1 VWGRI
6 IEINGSY
13 LQYLLCECS
22 CGIMSYLQCLC
33 GVAMNLDKIDLN
45 LLVYLD
51 ILLRERNVT
60 RSASLLGIT
69 QPAMSNG
76 LRRLR
81 ETFGDPLLVRTS
93 DGMAPT
99 ERAQSIQP
107 LLRQVLA
114 SVEQVIEPAANF
126 DAASSDRVFRIM
138 TSDYGESTLM
148 PRLLNRLREEAPNVV
163 LDILTPSDM
172 SFQEVEQG
180 LVDLV
185 INRFDTMPQSFHQKT
200 LWRDSFS
207 CLFSVDNPI
216 ADDFRLET
224 YLLARHVWV
233 SKTGMGAGMGITPKD
248 TKRLGWVDEALE
260 KLHAKR
266 HISVFTRHY
275 QSAALLAEEKGLIAT
290 IPTKAASQSQ
300 LNNPRLVM
308 KTPPFDVPEFE
319 LKMAWSPLLQH
330 NVAHQWIRRVISE
343 VAQSHGQ

>member
-1 VWGRI
+1 
-6 IEINGSY
+6 
-13 LQYLLCECS
+13 
-22 CGIMSYLQCLC
+22 
-33 GVAMNLDKIDLN
+33 MNLDKIDLN

-51 ILLRERNVT
+51 VLLRERNVT

-81 ETFGDPLLVRTS
+81 ETFGDPLLLRTS
-93 DGMAPT
+93 EGMMPT

-114 SVEQVIEPAANF
+114 SVEQVIEPITEF
-126 DAASSDRVFRIM
+126 DARSSDRVFRIM
-138 TSDYGESTLM
+138 TSDYGEATLL
-148 PRLLNRLREEAPNVV
+148 PRLLNRLRKEAPDVV

-185 INRFDTMPQSFHQKT
+185 INRFDTLPQSFHQKT
-200 LWRDSFS
+200 LWKDSFS
-207 CLFSVDNPI
+207 CLFAVDNAL

-224 YLLARHVWV
+224 YLHARHVWV

-260 KLHAKR
+260 AIGAKR

-275 QSAALLAEEKGLIAT
+275 QSAALLAEQKALVAT
-290 IPTKAASQSQ
+290 IPTKAAAAQYD
-300 LNNPRLVM
+300 NPRVIV
-308 KTPPFDVPEFE
+308 KKPPFDVPEFE

-330 NVAHQWIRRVISE
+330 NAAHRWIRGVISE
-343 VAQSHGQ
+343 VAQGSIE

>member
-1 VWGRI
+1 
-6 IEINGSY
+6 
-13 LQYLLCECS
+13 
-22 CGIMSYLQCLC
+22 
-33 GVAMNLDKIDLN
+33 MNLDKIDLN

-93 DGMAPT
+93 EGMVPT
-99 ERAQSIQP
+99 ERAQALQP
-107 LLRQVLA
+107 MLRQILA
-114 SVEQVIEPAANF
+114 SVEQVIEPTTDF
-126 DAASSDRVFRIM
+126 DASSSDRVFRIM
-138 TSDYGESTLM
+138 TSDYGEATLM
-148 PRLLNRLREEAPNVV
+148 PRLLKRLRKEAPDIV

-185 INRFDTMPQSFHQKT
+185 INRFDTMPQSFHQRT

-207 CLFSVDNPI
+207 CLFSVDNSI
-216 ADDFRLET
+216 SHDFRLET
-224 YLLARHVWV
+224 YLNAKHVWV

-260 KLHAKR
+260 RIGQKR
-266 HISVFTRHY
+266 HITVFTRHY
-275 QSAALLAEEKGLIAT
+275 QSAAMLAEQKGLVAT
-290 IPTKAASQSQ
+290 IPSKAAAAQSM
-300 LNNPRLVM
+300 NPRLVI
-308 KTPPFDVPEFE
+308 KKPPFEVPDFEF
-319 LKMAWSPLLQH
+319 KMAWSPLLQH
-330 NVAHQWIRRVISE
+330 NHAHQWIRRVITE
-343 VAQSHGQ
+343 VAQNTG

>member
-1 VWGRI
+1 
-6 IEINGSY
+6 
-13 LQYLLCECS
+13 
-22 CGIMSYLQCLC
+22 
-33 GVAMNLDKIDLN
+33 MNLDKIDLN

-51 ILLRERNVT
+51 VLLRERNVT

-81 ETFGDPLLVRTS
+81 ETFGDPLLLRTS
-93 DGMAPT
+93 EGMMPT

-114 SVEQVIEPAANF
+114 SVEQVIEPVTDF
-126 DAASSDRVFRIM
+126 DARSSDRVFRIM
-138 TSDYGESTLM
+138 TSDYGEATLL
-148 PRLLNRLREEAPNVV
+148 PRLLNRLRKEAPDVV

-185 INRFDTMPQSFHQKT
+185 INRFDTLPQSFHQKT

-207 CLFSVDNPI
+207 CLFAVDNAL

-224 YLLARHVWV
+224 YLHARHVWV

-260 KLHAKR
+260 AIGAKR

-275 QSAALLAEEKGLIAT
+275 QSAALLAEQKALVAT
-290 IPTKAASQSQ
+290 IPTKAAAAQY
-300 LNNPRLVM
+300 NNPRLIV
-308 KTPPFDVPEFE
+308 KEPPFEVPEFE

-330 NVAHQWIRRVISE
+330 NAAHQWIRGVISE
-343 VAQSHGQ
+343 VAQGTIE

>member
-1 VWGRI
+1 
-6 IEINGSY
+6 
-13 LQYLLCECS
+13 
-22 CGIMSYLQCLC
+22 
-33 GVAMNLDKIDLN
+33 MNLDKIDLN

-51 ILLRERNVT
+51 VLLRERNVT

-81 ETFGDPLLVRTS
+81 ETFGDPLLLRTS
-93 DGMAPT
+93 EGMMPT

-114 SVEQVIEPAANF
+114 SVEQVIEPITEF
-126 DAASSDRVFRIM
+126 DARSSDRVFRIM
-138 TSDYGESTLM
+138 TSDYGEATLL
-148 PRLLNRLREEAPNVV
+148 PSLLNRLRKEAPDVV

-185 INRFDTMPQSFHQKT
+185 INRFDTLPQSFHQKT
-200 LWRDSFS
+200 LWKDSFS
-207 CLFSVDNPI
+207 CLFAVDNAL

-224 YLLARHVWV
+224 YLHARHVWV

-260 KLHAKR
+260 AIGAKR

-275 QSAALLAEEKGLIAT
+275 QSAALLAEQKALVAT
-290 IPTKAASQSQ
+290 IPTKAAAAQYD
-300 LNNPRLVM
+300 NPRVIVNP
-308 KTPPFDVPEFE
+308 PPFDVPEFE

-330 NVAHQWIRRVISE
+330 NAAHQWIRGVISE
-343 VAQSHGQ
+343 VAKGSEELCAKE

>member
-1 VWGRI
+1 
-6 IEINGSY
+6 
-13 LQYLLCECS
+13 
-22 CGIMSYLQCLC
+22 
-33 GVAMNLDKIDLN
+33 MNLDKIDLN

-51 ILLRERNVT
+51 VLLRERNVT

-93 DGMAPT
+93 EGMVPT
-99 ERAQSIQP
+99 ERAQTIQP

-114 SVEQVIEPAANF
+114 SVEQVIEPITEF
-126 DAASSDRVFRIM
+126 DAQSSDRVFRIM
-138 TSDYGESTLM
+138 TSDYGEATLL
-148 PRLLNRLREEAPNVV
+148 PRLLNRLRKEAPDVV

-207 CLFSVDNPI
+207 CLFAVDNPLSEN
-216 ADDFRLET
+216 FSLET
-224 YLLARHVWV
+224 YLEARHVWV

-248 TKRLGWVDEALE
+248 IKRLGWVDEALE
-260 KLHAKR
+260 AIGVKR

-275 QSAALLAEEKGLIAT
+275 QSAALLSEQKGLVAT
-290 IPTKAASQSQ
+290 IPTKAASAQSE
-300 LNNPRLVM
+300 NPRLVM
-308 KTPPFDVPEFE
+308 KEPPFHVPDFE

-330 NVAHQWIRRVISE
+330 NAAHKWIRGVISE
-343 VAQSHGQ
+343 VAQASA

>member
-1 VWGRI
+1 
-6 IEINGSY
+6 
-13 LQYLLCECS
+13 
-22 CGIMSYLQCLC
+22 
-33 GVAMNLDKIDLN
+33 MNLDKIDLN

-51 ILLRERNVT
+51 VLLRERNVT

-93 DGMAPT
+93 EGMVPT
-99 ERAQSIQP
+99 ERAQTIQP

-114 SVEQVIEPAANF
+114 SVEQVIEPITEF
-126 DAASSDRVFRIM
+126 DAQSSDRVFRIM
-138 TSDYGESTLM
+138 TSDYGEATLL
-148 PRLLNRLREEAPNVV
+148 PRLLNRLRKEAPDVV

-207 CLFSVDNPI
+207 CLFAVDNPLTEN
-216 ADDFRLET
+216 FSLET
-224 YLLARHVWV
+224 YLEARHVWV

-248 TKRLGWVDEALE
+248 IKRLGWVDEALE
-260 KLHAKR
+260 AIGVKR

-275 QSAALLAEEKGLIAT
+275 QSAALLSEQKGLVAT
-290 IPTKAASQSQ
+290 IPTKAASAQSE
-300 LNNPRLVM
+300 NPRLVM
-308 KTPPFDVPEFE
+308 KEPPFHVPDFE

-330 NVAHQWIRRVISE
+330 NAAHKWIRGVISE
-343 VAQSHGQ
+343 VAQDSA